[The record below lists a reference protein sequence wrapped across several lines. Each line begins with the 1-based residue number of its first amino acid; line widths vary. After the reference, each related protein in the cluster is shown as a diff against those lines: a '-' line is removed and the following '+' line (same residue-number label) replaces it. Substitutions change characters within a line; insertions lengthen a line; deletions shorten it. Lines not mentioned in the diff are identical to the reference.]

1 MTPPTWAPTVADVGA
16 ILRARTQQAL
26 EDGGGEAGTFNA
38 NTRPTATEVQALIE
52 QACADVTADLGTTTL
67 GARCEPLAA
76 RATALS
82 AAMLVELSYFPE
94 QVASDHSPY
103 DRLAEQ
109 QKLAAGRLERC
120 VGSSSSDN
128 EGEPARTGM
137 MPRFTYPPALPA
149 VPGESIAGTRLDRDY

>member
-26 EDGGGEAGTFNA
+26 EDGGGEAGTFNTT
-38 NTRPTATEVQALIE
+38 TRPTAEQVTALIE
-52 QACADVTADLGTTTL
+52 QACSDVTADLGSTTL
-67 GARCEPLAA
+67 GERCEPLAK
-76 RATALS
+76 RACALS

-103 DRLAEQ
+103 DKLMEQ

-120 VGSSSSDN
+120 VASSGSDVD
-128 EGEPARTGM
+128 GEPARSSRS
-137 MPRFTYPPALPA
+137 PRFSYPPALPA
-149 VPGESIAGTRLDRDY
+149 VPGESIVGTIYDREY